1 MTRAVRPLLGVYSA
15 HRNSEGSAQ
24 LVGAYVSLLVRA
36 RRCVVARRLQWL
48 IQGVFEY
55 FGVGRADA
63 SLLGLSRVA
72 DEWKSTHDS
81 YLQWQQRSNSGGFA
95 EVLSRSLTPS
105 DFYKGPAKSRGMLG
119 YNPRSPP
126 LPVLAERPMSI
137 FGCPPS
143 ARTLLSA
150 YNDSRASV
158 DRFRQRGH
166 GSIILHDEVG
176 GG

>member
-95 EVLSRSLTPS
+95 EVLGRSLTPS
-105 DFYKGPAKSRGMLG
+105 DFYKGPAKSRGMFG

-126 LPVLAERPMSI
+126 LPVPRCGPDL
-137 FGCPPS
+137 PS
-143 ARTLLSA
+143 APA
-150 YNDSRASV
+150 
-158 DRFRQRGH
+158 
-166 GSIILHDEVG
+166 GSCATKCVRRSTCSTSTPAAH
-176 GG
+176 